1 LIGTEFYVFEALSLC
16 DCKHKRRQRNP
27 LLTFDGEP
35 AGDGIPD
42 FAGDVT
48 GVFLGDPLGEVVEGS
63 SSLPRREGGGRSVHE
78 GALGPPKAPYAINP

>member
-1 LIGTEFYVFEALSLC
+1 MIVNTREDNAILCKEVIVLLSTT
-16 DCKHKRRQRNP
+16 

-78 GALGPPKAPYAINP
+78 GTLGPPKAPYAIDP